1 MNKIEAFRGN
11 LGLPGIENQFKFQKI
26 LQITGSAFV
35 AIAKYLTHKLT
46 IVNFPYLLVAQFLL
60 EFSLSTENLIIH
72 LITY

>member
-46 IVNFPYLLVAQFLL
+46 IVIFLTYLWRNFCLNFLCQL
-60 EFSLSTENLIIH
+60 KT
-72 LITY
+72 